1 MSKLSK
7 FLPFTLFLAFFLIG
21 FATFIN
27 SKPSHKNERVYKIVR
42 KYSPY
47 YIEKT
52 FGGLIIKKKG
62 DDKFKK
68 EPDNANFFKEFEALE
83 KKWGEG
89 HLKLEGNSLNIL
101 DDSGKIVKK
110 VELKNKDEINFVHK
124 YYGVKQ

>member
-7 FLPFTLFLAFFLIG
+7 FLPFALFLAFFLIG